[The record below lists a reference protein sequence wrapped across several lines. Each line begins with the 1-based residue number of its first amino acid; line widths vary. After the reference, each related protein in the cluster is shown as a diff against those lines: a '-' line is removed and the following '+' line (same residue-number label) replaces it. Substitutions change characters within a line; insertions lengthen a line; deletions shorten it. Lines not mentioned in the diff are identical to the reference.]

1 MSDPVAR
8 LNAALEGRYAI
19 ERELG
24 EGGMATVYRTKITI
38 LILFLIALSTCRG
51 PDEDFTIIV
60 LPDTQFYSA
69 SMNGGSPEIFEAQTR
84 WIVENR
90 DSLNIAFV
98 THVGDF
104 VQHGDSVL
112 AEWEAADA
120 AISLLEDP
128 VTTGLAEGIP
138 FGVAV
143 GNHEQSPWGDADGT
157 TALFNR
163 FLGVS
168 RFEGRSYYGG
178 HFGATND
185 NHYEVFSVGSL
196 DFIILHLEFD
206 TSPDSA
212 VLAWADELLKE
223 HNTRRAIVVTHFM
236 VGPGN
241 PADFGAQGQAIYD
254 ELKGNPNLFLLLG
267 GHVPFDGGEGRRV
280 DSFDG
285 QTVYSLLSDYQA
297 RSRGGDGWLRIMRF
311 SPARNEIAV
320 QTFSPY
326 VDEGRGAFETDESSQ
341 FVLNYDMSR

>member
-1 MSDPVAR
+1 MGFRTIIGVAATLLLPLSLVAQDPDR
-8 LNAALEGRYAI
+8 
-19 ERELG
+19 
-24 EGGMATVYRTKITI
+24 
-38 LILFLIALSTCRG
+38 RG

-69 SMNGGSPEIFEAQTR
+69 SMNGGSPEIFETQTR
-84 WIVENR
+84 WIVENK

-104 VQHGDSVL
+104 VHNDDSVL

-128 VTTGLAEGIP
+128 ITTGLPEGIP

-185 NHYEVFSVGSL
+185 NHYEMFSAGSM

-206 TSPDSA
+206 TSPDGA

-236 VGPGN
+236 VGTGN
-241 PADFGAQGQAIYD
+241 PANFSAQGQAIYD
-254 ELKGNPNLFLLLG
+254 ELKDNPNLFLLLG
-267 GHVPFDGGEGRRV
+267 GHVPGGEGRRV

-285 QTVYSLLSDYQA
+285 RTVYSLLSDYQA

-311 SPARNEIAV
+311 SPARNEISIR
-320 QTFSPY
+320 TFSPF
-326 VDEGRGAFETDESSQ
+326 VNEGRGAFETDESSQ